1 MNKEKL
7 PGTTTSLIMG
17 IIAIVSALSCCCS
30 PVGLLMSIIGLV
42 SANKTER
49 TYQQNPDAYY
59 GIENVRTGKVL
70 SIIGLVLS
78 ILSIIPLILY
88 FGVIIAAI
96 GSGGGFEEILQNID

>member
-1 MNKEKL
+1 MNQEKL
-7 PGTTTSLIMG
+7 PGAGTALTMG
-17 IIAIVSALSCCCS
+17 IIAIISAISCCCS

-42 SANKTER
+42 SANKTEK

-59 GIENVRTGKVL
+59 GIDNVRTGKVL
-70 SIIGLVLS
+70 SIIGLILS
-78 ILSIIPLILY
+78 ILALIPLILY